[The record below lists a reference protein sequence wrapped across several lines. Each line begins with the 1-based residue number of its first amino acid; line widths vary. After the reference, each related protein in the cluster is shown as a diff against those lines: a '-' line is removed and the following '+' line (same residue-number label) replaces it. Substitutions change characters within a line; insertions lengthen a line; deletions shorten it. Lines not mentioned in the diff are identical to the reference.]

1 MKKLNLTNTL
11 ENVVIN
17 NTLDIYTDKEK
28 GLFPT
33 AHFEK
38 TNETIKK
45 SMPSLMKI
53 LKKVEK

>member
-17 NTLDIYTDKEK
+17 DALAVYTDKEK

-45 SMPSLMKI
+45 SLPSLMKI
-53 LKKVEK
+53 LNQK